1 MAEDDET
8 NIVNIDFYKQ
18 SELSRYIIII
28 FFFGTWDGRHLY
40 NRYFRFHKCTLGAL
54 EVWPALKI
62 WN

>member
-28 FFFGTWDGRHLY
+28 FFFGT
-40 NRYFRFHKCTLGAL
+40 
-54 EVWPALKI
+54 
-62 WN
+62 

>member
-1 MAEDDET
+1 MAEDDKT

-18 SELSRYIIII
+18 SELSRYIIILVREFVDI
-28 FFFGTWDGRHLY
+28 YTIGILGFTNAL
-40 NRYFRFHKCTLGAL
+40 LGAL